1 MEENRLCLFREKKSH
16 DTWASLGEKTIG
28 SDETLE
34 PLVLILVQEGRKRV
48 DGRNWKFLEGW
59 PEVVVHEALIKD

>member
-1 MEENRLCLFREKKSH
+1 MEENRLCLFREKSH

-34 PLVLILVQEGRKRV
+34 SLVLILVQEGRKRV
-48 DGRNWKFLEGW
+48 DGRNWKAGQKWLYMR
-59 PEVVVHEALIKD
+59 P